1 MAALLSQ
8 SQQKAEKTTNMVEI
22 TAGNTVHHITIHS
35 RPRTAKSPPLRSA
48 VENLMKQGICSTAQQ
63 SGSEETVS
71 RGLSR
76 GSGAKSSLGDGGKP
90 GTRKKRSRST
100 ILNMKKELDEILAP
114 LVQPEQTTSLSPRAG
129 QRVRSISPLA
139 VAVTNVDD
147 GDTAAMGG
155 KTRLMMAAIVD
166 DASAVQKYITEQG
179 QRTPEGKTALMFAA
193 ENGSVSCIKQLITW
207 EAGTVSNSGWT
218 AIMYAI
224 AAQKMETVE
233 LLAKNQKEL
242 TSKTKDG
249 RTPLILAAE
258 IGSEEVVHLF
268 SESRLVG
275 MTTANG
281 RTALMQAAW
290 NRHLD
295 CVRWLAKKECGM
307 QDAEGKTALMLALE
321 GKCTNRKEG
330 YKPKAR
336 DFVSLLASEIGK
348 TMTDGTTAL
357 MCAVLN
363 NEEDSIPLLKHELRR
378 KQKNGRTAL
387 MLAAKQGTLSS
398 LHGLLSEAGLRDSSG
413 KPALYYALEGKNMTH
428 IRELSAEYNLTTE
441 DDISMLMSAIML
453 GNEEAAL
460 IILRDLKKQSFDSQ
474 SSDSPVPLYIPVT
487 DKDHKTALIFA
498 VEARSLALVEELAP
512 REHSL
517 QDIKGNTAL
526 MYAAEREF
534 GDAIK
539 ILLPLEEHM
548 KNSAGYTALIQ
559 MAMNNNILA
568 VSFLLSEACDTDNS
582 EMTALMHAAHLGHHN
597 IVSIL
602 INTNE
607 VGMVDGQGM
616 TALMHAA
623 MSGHAKCVS
632 LLAPKEHHYARM
644 YRSLKSSDSDLANE
658 DIWSQQSFYSGR
670 TALII
675 AAMYNSL
682 ECVKQL
688 IPWEAWVLNEYNRL
702 PSTVINIGTYTNDV
716 QDALAIRSIHRLMKM
731 YYAKRR
737 DELGSCNI
745 CLNKISSMKCYPCSH
760 TVCCEECAERL
771 MTTKK
776 PCPLCRRPI
785 LFWITEC
792 YDLDKMSFTIDP
804 NPEWIDFPSDDDDDY
819 DKEQGSKDEDTDD
832 EVYVNINLDQEV
844 EVTMRSRFR

>member
-1 MAALLSQ
+1 MAALPSQ
-8 SQQKAEKTTNMVEI
+8 SQQKTESLTSVVEI
-22 TAGNTVHHITIHS
+22 TTGNTVHHITIHS
-35 RPRTAKSPPLRSA
+35 RPRAAKSPPLRSA
-48 VENLMKQGICSTAQQ
+48 VENLMKGGIFSTTQQ
-63 SGSEETVS
+63 YGSEETVS

-76 GSGAKSSLGDGGKP
+76 GSGANSSLGESGRS

-100 ILNMKKELDEILAP
+100 ILNMKKELDEILVP
-114 LVQPEQTTSLSPRAG
+114 LVQPESMTSFNQKPKHC
-129 QRVRSISPLA
+129 VRSISPL
-139 VAVTNVDD
+139 VAPTTNVEENDS
-147 GDTAAMGG
+147 TATGG
-155 KTRLMMAAIVD
+155 KTRLMMAAIAD

-193 ENGSVSCIKQLITW
+193 ENGSITCINQLITW
-207 EAGTVSNSGWT
+207 EAGIISNSGWT

-224 AAQKMETVE
+224 AAQKVETVE
-233 LLAKNQKEL
+233 LLVKNQKEL

-258 IGSEEVVHLF
+258 IGSEEVVHLLL
-268 SESRLVG
+268 ESRLVG
-275 MTTANG
+275 MTTVNG

-295 CVRWLAKKECGM
+295 CLRWLAKKECGM
-307 QDAEGKTALMLALE
+307 QDLEGKTALMLALE
-321 GKCTNRKEG
+321 GKHVTRKHVYE
-330 YKPKAR
+330 PKTR
-336 DFVSLLASEIGK
+336 DFVSLLTSEIGK
-348 TMTDGTTAL
+348 TMIDGTTAL

-363 NEEDSIPLLKHELRR
+363 NAEDSIPLLKQELRK

-428 IRELSAEYNLTTE
+428 IRELSAEYGLAIDGNV
-441 DDISMLMSAIML
+441 SMSMVAIML

-460 IILRDLKKQSFDSQ
+460 IILRHLKKQASDCQ
-474 SSDSPVPLYIPVT
+474 NSSSSVPLYVPVT
-487 DKDHKTALIFA
+487 EKEHKTALIFA
-498 VEARSLALVEELAP
+498 VEAGSLALVEELAH
-512 REHSL
+512 REHSFR
-517 QDIKGNTAL
+517 DIKGNTAL
-526 MYAAEREF
+526 MYAAEREL
-534 GDAIK
+534 GDIIK
-539 ILLPLEEHM
+539 VLLPLEEHL
-548 KNSAGYTALIQ
+548 KNNAGYTALIQ

-568 VSFLLSEACDTDNS
+568 VSFLLSEACDTDNTG
-582 EMTALMHAAHLGHHN
+582 MTALMHAAHLGHHN

-602 INTNE
+602 LNTNE

-623 MSGHAKCVS
+623 MNGHTKCVS

-644 YRSLKSSDSDLANE
+644 YRLLKNSSNTMNND
-658 DIWSQQSFYSGR
+658 DIWSQQCFYSGR

-702 PSTVINIGTYTNDV
+702 PSTMINTGTYTNDV
-716 QDALAIRSIHRLMKM
+716 QRALAIQSIHRQMKM

-737 DELGSCNI
+737 DDLGSCNI
-745 CLNKISSMKCYPCSH
+745 CLNKISCMKCYPCNH

-776 PCPLCRRPI
+776 PCPLCRKPI
-785 LFWITEC
+785 LFWTTEC
-792 YDLDKMSFTIDP
+792 YDLEKMSFTTDP
-804 NPEWIDFPSDDDDDY
+804 NPEWIDFPSDDD
-819 DKEQGSKDEDTDD
+819 ENNCGEHGSKDEDTDD
-832 EVYVNINLDQEV
+832 EVYININLDQEI
-844 EVTMRSRFR
+844 EVSIHSRFR